1 MSTYVSGMSDQAAR
15 AISRSLRAER
25 SRLRWTQAQLAE
37 RLGWSQQKVASVE
50 TGARRL
56 YADELPDL
64 ALALG
69 VPLAKMLDGLNGAD
83 LRALGL

>member
-1 MSTYVSGMSDQAAR
+1 MSDVAAR
-15 AISRSLRAER
+15 AIARNVRAER
-25 SRLRWTQAQLAE
+25 ARAGITQADLAA
-37 RLGWSQQKVASVE
+37 RLGWSQQKVGSLE

-69 VPLAKMLDGLNGAD
+69 VPLRALLVGIPVSDVE
-83 LRALGL
+83 ALGL

>member
-1 MSTYVSGMSDQAAR
+1 MSDAAAR

-25 SRLRWTQAQLAE
+25 ARLGLTQSGLAE
-37 RLGWSQQKVASVE
+37 RLGWSQQKVASIE

-69 VPLAKMLDGLNGAD
+69 VPLIKLLDGLSQGD
-83 LRALGL
+83 LHALGL